1 MLFLFFLQ
9 IFNMYMLNLDFIFKT
24 HLMYTFLSL
33 ELYAINKVASV
44 KNYIILMLH
53 IENKNNYFY
62 HIFYL
67 YIKKIFHSNV
77 LVIIR

>member
-1 MLFLFFLQ
+1 MPFLFFLQ
-9 IFNMYMLNLDFIFKT
+9 IFNMYILYLNFVFKT

-33 ELYAINKVASV
+33 ELCAINKVASV
-44 KNYIILMLH
+44 KNYIILNA
-53 IENKNNYFY
+53 IENKNKYFY